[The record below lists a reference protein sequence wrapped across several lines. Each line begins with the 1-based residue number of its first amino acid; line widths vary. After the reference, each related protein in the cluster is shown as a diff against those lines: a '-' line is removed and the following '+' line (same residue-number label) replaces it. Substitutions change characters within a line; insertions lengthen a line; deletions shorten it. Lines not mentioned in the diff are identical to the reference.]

1 MIVSYINFIFNLLG
15 GLDLAGGVCPG
26 LPAAEQSVVVGGC
39 RRLQD
44 AVDVSH
50 PVVRRLAFGPPPKTE
65 VSGIVHCGLN
75 VNYNIVTSVADPVG
89 PGTVWSKSEPA

>member
-1 MIVSYINFIFNLLG
+1 M
-15 GLDLAGGVCPG
+15 AGGVCPG
-26 LPAAEQSVVVGGC
+26 LPAAEQSVVVGGL

-75 VNYNIVTSVADPVG
+75 GQYNFVSSFADPVSVG
-89 PGTVWSKSEPA
+89 NFCSKSEPA